1 MKLADLMTEKE
12 WQALIVEH
20 ARLHGWS
27 GYHQFDSR
35 RSQPGWPDLVLVRPP
50 ELLMVELKSASGKL
64 TPEQADTLTSLAA
77 CGVETAIWRPCDE
90 TRAFARLASRLA

>member
-12 WQALIVEH
+12 WQSLIVEH

-27 GYHQFDSR
+27 AYHQFDSR
-35 RSQPGWPDLVLVRPP
+35 RSQPGWPDLVLIRPP
-50 ELLMVELKSASGKL
+50 ELLMVELKSANGKI
-64 TPEQADTLTSLAA
+64 TPEQADTLVALAA